1 MDKQVVCCLR
11 CEDLYLET
19 AVMVEECPN
28 CGNRDTEHTIYLEDS
43 PLRREFLTVEEMNAN
58 E

>member
-28 CGNRDTEHTIYLEDS
+28 CGNRDTEQTIYLEDS
-43 PLRREFLTVEEMNAN
+43 PLRREFLTVEEK
-58 E
+58 